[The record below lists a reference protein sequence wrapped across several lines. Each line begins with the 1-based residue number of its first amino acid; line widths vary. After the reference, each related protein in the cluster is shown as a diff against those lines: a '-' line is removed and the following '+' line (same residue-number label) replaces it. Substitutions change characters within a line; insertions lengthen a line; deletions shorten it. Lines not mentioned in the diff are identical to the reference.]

1 MERPTF
7 LDQKPPKGY
16 IAGIGRGASGFSIR
30 GDKTQHKVP
39 ARLQDRNNKLSEDGK
54 KSQFVNATEKEEEEA
69 SRIFAMIDSKRN
81 GNTQNKVTNSLQ
93 DRLNKSYQFQDL
105 KRNLGSISED
115 QWLNIPEANDFTRRN
130 KRNRLE
136 EQLNRKSYAVP
147 DSLISQNVN
156 IIKLTEER
164 EKLLEQ
170 TLDTNNKNTMVGR
183 EAENFSESQSYLSQL
198 ESVDMDTNQT
208 QTEDIRKMRSVFQS
222 YRKTDPKRSESWI
235 ASARLEEKCRR
246 IDLAKKLIAEGCQHC
261 PHDEDIW
268 LENIRLNLLDN
279 HRCKVIITNAIKFN
293 FNSVKL
299 WLKAVDL
306 ENEKFNKYR
315 IVRKAL
321 EEIPKTEQLWN
332 LAIEYEQD
340 AVEKIT
346 IIQKAL
352 EFIPRSSQLW
362 TKLVRIQ
369 NYDDAKK
376 SLNKAR
382 RTIPNNINVW
392 LLAMELEENRSGK
405 DISVSKLTS
414 MLNKGFE
421 QLKTNNLDISF
432 EDRLKLSEE
441 FENNTNGKC
450 LKSLR
455 ALAKMILLGTNSE
468 SGTNIAQDQLK
479 IILNSNDSLTKL
491 NLLKEL
497 TLNNHERFS
506 LWKYLKNVCEKLNR
520 IEDLYSTF
528 ETVLFNKSE
537 SDTYKLPEIGSKLI
551 LVYAK
556 EVWKN
561 EGNIEK
567 SIGIIDKGLS
577 VSPDNIDIVIAKLK
591 LLCQSASFDEVEIL
605 FKEKILSKL
614 QEPDSFKTKT
624 GMERLCYKY
633 ISFLRYQKENQ
644 KAIELLNT
652 KFIPWFPNCFKLYL
666 QVSQIYCDINDFNN
680 AKQILEKGTELFQD
694 KQNSHNALL
703 WIELAKIEEI
713 AMGKPVRAR
722 ATLDIALL
730 KNTGNISSEILIQIA
745 KINLEERAGNKEQV
759 RLFVAE
765 GLRNHPRNELFWVK
779 NISLLDTKRSSQ
791 KKTMFQDALRN
802 TKNNYL
808 VILEIGKTFYRDS
821 QYASA
826 LKWVERATKVSASY
840 GDSWIWKY
848 RCEMKIKKDTQGTV
862 NAVISNEPVYG
873 PEWISVSKNP
883 KSQYLSSEQILQ
895 ILVQSK
901 PLSN

>member
-1 MERPTF
+1 MERPAF

-16 IAGIGRGASGFSIR
+16 IAGIGRGATGFSIR

-39 ARLQDRNNKLSEDGK
+39 ARLQDRNNKSSKDEK
-54 KSQFVNATEKEEEEA
+54 KSQFLNATEKEEEEA

-81 GNTQNKVTNSLQ
+81 GNKQNKVANTFQ
-93 DRLNKSYQFQDL
+93 DRLNKNYQFQDL
-105 KRNLGSISED
+105 KRNLGSISDD
-115 QWLNIPEANDFTRRN
+115 QWLHIPEANDFTRRN

-156 IIKLTEER
+156 ITKLTEER

-170 TLDTNNKNTMVGR
+170 TLDTNNKNMNIGR
-183 EAENFSESQSYLSQL
+183 KAKNFNESQSYLNQL
-198 ESVDMDTNQT
+198 ESINMDANQI
-208 QTEDIRKMRSVFQS
+208 QTDDIQKMRLVFQS
-222 YRKTDPKRSESWI
+222 YRKTDPKKSESWI
-235 ASARLEEKCRR
+235 ASARLEEKCKR
-246 IDLAKKLIAEGCQHC
+246 IDLAKKLITEGCQYC

-268 LENIRLNLLDN
+268 LENIRLNHLDN
-279 HRCKVIITNAIKFN
+279 HKCKVIITNAIKFN
-293 FNSVKL
+293 YTSVKL

-306 ENEKFNKYR
+306 ENERINKYR

-321 EEIPKTEQLWN
+321 EEIPKIEQLWD

-340 AVEKIT
+340 TVEKIT

-362 TKLVRIQ
+362 TKLVRMQ

-382 RTIPNNINVW
+382 RAIPNDINVW
-392 LLAMELEENRSGK
+392 LLAMELEEKMNGK
-405 DISVSKLTS
+405 DISVAKLTS
-414 MLNKGFE
+414 MLNNGFE
-421 QLKTNNLDISF
+421 QLKENNLDISF
-432 EDRLKLSEE
+432 EDGLKLSEQ
-441 FENNTNGKC
+441 FEKNTNGEC

-455 ALAKMILLGTNSE
+455 ALAKMILIGTNGE
-468 SGTNIAQDQLK
+468 SGANIAQDQLK
-479 IILNSNDSLTKL
+479 IIVKLNDSLTKL
-491 NLLKEL
+491 NLLREL
-497 TLNNHERFS
+497 TLNNNERFS

-520 IEDLYSTF
+520 TEDLYDTF
-528 ETVLFNKSE
+528 ETVLFNKSD
-537 SDTYKLPEIGSKLI
+537 SNSCKSPEANSKLI

-567 SIGIIDKGLS
+567 AINIIDKGLS

-591 LLCQSASFDEVEIL
+591 LLCKSRSFDKVEIL
-605 FKEKILSKL
+605 FKEKILDNL
-614 QEPDSFKTKT
+614 QDPAIFKTEI
-624 GMERLCYKY
+624 GIERLCYKY
-633 ISFLRYQKENQ
+633 ISFLRYQNECE

-652 KFIPWFPNCFKLYL
+652 KFIAWFPNCFKLYL
-666 QVSQIYCDINDFNN
+666 QLSQIYCDIKDFNN
-680 AKQILEKGTELFQD
+680 AKQILIKGTELFQS
-694 KQNSHNALL
+694 KQNSHNALF
-703 WIELAKIEEI
+703 WIEIAKIEEI
-713 AMGKPVRAR
+713 AMEKPVRAR
-722 ATLDIALL
+722 ATLDVALL
-730 KNTGNISSEILIQIA
+730 KNAGNIPGEILIQIA
-745 KINLEERAGNKEQV
+745 KINLEERAGNKEQA

-826 LKWVERATKVSASY
+826 LKWVERATKASANY

-848 RCEMKIKKDTQGTV
+848 RCEMKLKKDTQGTTE
-862 NAVISNEPVYG
+862 AVISNEPVYG
-873 PEWISVSKNP
+873 PEWISVSKNS
-883 KSQYLSSEQILQ
+883 KSQYFSSEQILQ
-895 ILVQSK
+895 VLVQSN
-901 PLSN
+901 PLAN